1 MQIARVPFAGQLR
14 HATWAAVGQS
24 RVHQRN
30 GLRGASY
37 ARLFPDSGGR
47 TGYQWS
53 LKPALMLLL
62 LVV

>member
-1 MQIARVPFAGQLR
+1 LR

-24 RVHQRN
+24 RVRQRN
-30 GLRGASY
+30 GPRGASY
-37 ARLFPDSGGR
+37 ARLFPDLGGR